1 MKKKKSSLLLATAAS
16 IIGIT
21 VFGTVV
27 GLASKVKYRG
37 VNPTQGVISQL
48 GLIDSV
54 AFKPSVAHFTSD
66 YNTVKKAILGD
77 KTFNASSAEFADFVN
92 KFDFLTNNGNTVLAI
107 PKKYQVVIQSFT
119 AEDDKQ
125 RFRLSFY
132 LKETL
137 ADGNV
142 AQSATKTIYLSPVD
156 APKAALAQYSHIV
169 DNNFANLIQNPLSH
183 FSSSSVKPLGL
194 TRSADFAKKLNEF
207 QNEDDLKSYLSKFF
221 DIETLKA
228 NIRLQAQ
235 GFGFAKGD
243 LEEPFVYSFVKN
255 PQNSNEFATN
265 LDQEVNTVRL
275 YLKTEF
281 SPEAKA
287 ALKDYKAK
295 DESYTTAIDLK
306 AVNNTTLFANNTDLE
321 SQLDVNLLD
330 AADYYGIGDR
340 KINDNSEVEKLPEAF
355 QTLKQRD
362 ESRLSSS
369 DRTLPKFSLFSYD
382 ALTFYQQMQE
392 LVAKPEAIKDII
404 DASLERGL
412 TFSFGKYDLLFDNL
426 RQHLDYQ
433 FLVSEAKIKQNS
445 LSKKLFIEIPIK
457 IKLMSSIFGDSGSDK
472 KVVLEKT
479 VSFKLDNFRN
489 VSIEKAFGVLYPG
502 VDEELKKA
510 KEEQEKAKAIEKGS
524 ASQLSSTTSDD
535 DEDEDEKPVDS
546 PIQFQPD
553 VEKLAIGSS
562 ALKPYEILLN
572 HPDKYLLAKSE
583 INELIKAKNYQK
595 LAELIS
601 DSSTYNVPLRLKD
614 ELFNNNV
621 RIPSSKEI
629 ENANFAVDETDAT
642 VFSKIYSAS
651 SSVFQNKTS
660 LYAYYRYLL
669 SLSPK
674 ETIEQLVKL
683 AKKVGL
689 KFEGYENLPI
699 NFNLEDLKN
708 VKITTNLDNRNS
720 NESSGGADGIKF
732 KLALLD
738 FNNYFANDVKKAE
751 EGLPIFL
758 PAKLT
763 DDSSSSN
770 TSKNWREQIIE
781 EFKNQN
787 QQDQLGQL
795 PLKVWQKIIGDEKE
809 QDVEKTVKQ
818 KIFKKFQESLATSR
832 KASFWNDSSSS
843 GSSNEP
849 FKNSDFAQISNLQ
862 DLVFAFYSS
871 AALADN
877 WKNYQQNGAK
887 PAIIFEAEDEKENKD
902 ANVYQLKFHYAI
914 GFADNAGKFN
924 EDVIKSS
931 TRTIYLKTSGRS
943 KAEVSAIKQLNETI
957 QNAPLGI
964 QNVFLDSEKF
974 AVLQTLAS
982 SIAEKNNP
990 QVEEEIDNPKP
1001 EDTTWVHDEIKRPAI
1016 PQIQEEKQ
1024 PDWFEGKLKNQQV
1037 DNNSQSSTPTKVAV
1051 STFANISE
1059 SPFFSTNFQDS
1070 QSQDNTNKSKTDQ
1083 SNNNQA
1089 KKEAA
1094 LLKEKL
1100 AILLGQQFIQYYQ
1113 LAGEQ
1118 VEFEILKVEKL
1129 SQTSFKVEFKL
1140 AKTVNDNNVIAKVV
1154 SDESMTLIV
1163 NTALTKAPELAKKAQ
1178 VSDTEW
1184 LAQYN
1189 PQNPLAAK
1197 TKFSL
1202 EFKEKIPLDEK
1213 GAPTSEW
1220 LASVPV
1226 VIHQQLLKLT
1236 PVVKSTNDVRI
1247 ELNSSKSDLE
1257 RKEDSDSSSSL
1268 AEDKNYYILN
1278 PQTKTHWLTLNNAI
1292 NNDSNF
1298 KIENLKVK
1306 NNNEIEF
1313 DLRANNI
1320 KRLINTPITFA
1331 GYSPFTEGTALQ
1343 IPEVRNQILNNINK
1357 EISKENFNQIFVE
1370 LNKNDDTNPSKS
1382 YVMIKPKYIIERTVG
1397 VPWATGY
1404 DGYEGEEKDLITK
1417 YPESNA
1423 LAKRDLIQILKLK
1436 NTDYAK
1442 NQAVGLSVKVFDPD
1456 NVLGQIKSENQKNKE
1471 EIKLKSYDL
1480 YQNPEQQNGQKL
1492 AKGWTNIHPNQRVIQ
1507 NENQKLPENYLNV
1520 ILNKPWKVTL
1530 YNSSD
1535 FISNLFSQPD
1545 NKTKFKKVVARK
1557 VNNNFVDWGTAYLT
1571 LWYPQNLIQQQPNII
1586 SANIDQL
1593 LLKDHMELKNNQKL
1607 IAPNITQW
1615 WPNIQN
1621 FTEAKV
1627 KTEKNDKLDS
1637 QLRVE
1642 LEKIQQKQYGWLKI
1656 RYNGFT
1662 LQALKSKFRRKSRTF
1677 TLTTTVPTPLQKYS
1691 IDFKSEDWRLVFQ
1704 NEENQIAML
1713 RAEEDTQS
1721 NDKKKWIE
1729 FKVRIPDE
1737 MFSSNV
1743 RFVGIMKQAD
1753 NQAQWLPIVN
1763 TSTIFDYRGIDD
1775 PSSTDLF
1782 NIKKYKQI
1790 KGLGLT
1796 NNAFNNVFKEFN
1808 IHRKTI
1814 K

>member
-1 MKKKKSSLLLATAAS
+1 M
-16 IIGIT
+16 
-21 VFGTVV
+21 
-27 GLASKVKYRG
+27 
-37 VNPTQGVISQL
+37 
-48 GLIDSV
+48 
-54 AFKPSVAHFTSD
+54 
-66 YNTVKKAILGD
+66 
-77 KTFNASSAEFADFVN
+77 
-92 KFDFLTNNGNTVLAI
+92 
-107 PKKYQVVIQSFT
+107 
-119 AEDDKQ
+119 
-125 RFRLSFY
+125 
-132 LKETL
+132 
-137 ADGNV
+137 
-142 AQSATKTIYLSPVD
+142 
-156 APKAALAQYSHIV
+156 
-169 DNNFANLIQNPLSH
+169 
-183 FSSSSVKPLGL
+183 
-194 TRSADFAKKLNEF
+194 
-207 QNEDDLKSYLSKFF
+207 
-221 DIETLKA
+221 
-228 NIRLQAQ
+228 
-235 GFGFAKGD
+235 
-243 LEEPFVYSFVKN
+243 
-255 PQNSNEFATN
+255 
-265 LDQEVNTVRL
+265 
-275 YLKTEF
+275 
-281 SPEAKA
+281 
-287 ALKDYKAK
+287 
-295 DESYTTAIDLK
+295 
-306 AVNNTTLFANNTDLE
+306 
-321 SQLDVNLLD
+321 
-330 AADYYGIGDR
+330 
-340 KINDNSEVEKLPEAF
+340 
-355 QTLKQRD
+355 
-362 ESRLSSS
+362 
-369 DRTLPKFSLFSYD
+369 
-382 ALTFYQQMQE
+382 
-392 LVAKPEAIKDII
+392 
-404 DASLERGL
+404 
-412 TFSFGKYDLLFDNL
+412 
-426 RQHLDYQ
+426 
-433 FLVSEAKIKQNS
+433 
-445 LSKKLFIEIPIK
+445 
-457 IKLMSSIFGDSGSDK
+457 
-472 KVVLEKT
+472 
-479 VSFKLDNFRN
+479 
-489 VSIEKAFGVLYPG
+489 
-502 VDEELKKA
+502 
-510 KEEQEKAKAIEKGS
+510 
-524 ASQLSSTTSDD
+524 
-535 DEDEDEKPVDS
+535 
-546 PIQFQPD
+546 
-553 VEKLAIGSS
+553 
-562 ALKPYEILLN
+562 
-572 HPDKYLLAKSE
+572 
-583 INELIKAKNYQK
+583 
-595 LAELIS
+595 
-601 DSSTYNVPLRLKD
+601 
-614 ELFNNNV
+614 
-621 RIPSSKEI
+621 
-629 ENANFAVDETDAT
+629 
-642 VFSKIYSAS
+642 
-651 SSVFQNKTS
+651 
-660 LYAYYRYLL
+660 
-669 SLSPK
+669 
-674 ETIEQLVKL
+674 
-683 AKKVGL
+683 
-689 KFEGYENLPI
+689 
-699 NFNLEDLKN
+699 
-708 VKITTNLDNRNS
+708 
-720 NESSGGADGIKF
+720 
-732 KLALLD
+732 
-738 FNNYFANDVKKAE
+738 
-751 EGLPIFL
+751 
-758 PAKLT
+758 
-763 DDSSSSN
+763 
-770 TSKNWREQIIE
+770 
-781 EFKNQN
+781 
-787 QQDQLGQL
+787 
-795 PLKVWQKIIGDEKE
+795 
-809 QDVEKTVKQ
+809 
-818 KIFKKFQESLATSR
+818 
-832 KASFWNDSSSS
+832 
-843 GSSNEP
+843 
-849 FKNSDFAQISNLQ
+849 
-862 DLVFAFYSS
+862 
-871 AALADN
+871 
-877 WKNYQQNGAK
+877 
-887 PAIIFEAEDEKENKD
+887 
-902 ANVYQLKFHYAI
+902 
-914 GFADNAGKFN
+914 
-924 EDVIKSS
+924 
-931 TRTIYLKTSGRS
+931 
-943 KAEVSAIKQLNETI
+943 
-957 QNAPLGI
+957 
-964 QNVFLDSEKF
+964 
-974 AVLQTLAS
+974 QTLAS

-1016 PQIQEEKQ
+1016 PQIQEEKK

-1070 QSQDNTNKSKTDQ
+1070 QSQDDANKSKTDQ

-1184 LAQYN
+1184 LSQYN

-1197 TKFSL
+1197 TKFTL

-1236 PVVKSTNDVRI
+1236 PVVKSMNDVKIVETTTSERQI
-1247 ELNSSKSDLE
+1247 KYSDG
-1257 RKEDSDSSSSL
+1257 SL
-1268 AEDKNYYILN
+1268 FFGPYKREEEKDKKNQTQSNQAHYILN

-1306 NNNEIEF
+1306 GNNQVEF

-1331 GYSPFTEGTALQ
+1331 GYSPFSEGTVLQ
-1343 IPEVRNQILNNINK
+1343 IPEVRNQILDNINK
-1357 EISKENFNQIFVE
+1357 QISKENFNQIFVG

-1404 DGYEGEEKDLITK
+1404 DGYEGEEKDLIGK
-1417 YPESNA
+1417 KVHLLRNEN
-1423 LAKRDLIQILKLK
+1423 LDLIKILNLK

-1442 NQAVGLSVKVFDPD
+1442 KQAVGLSIKVFDPD
-1456 NVLGQIKSENQKNKE
+1456 NVLGGIKSEDQKKKE

-1480 YQNPEQQNGQKL
+1480 YNDPEQEGRKL

-1571 LWYPQNLIQQQPNII
+1571 LWYPQSLIQQQPNII

-1627 KTEKNDKLDS
+1627 KTEKNDNLES
-1637 QLRVE
+1637 ELRVQPE
-1642 LEKIQQKQYGWLKI
+1642 RIKSGNTTSSLFLWAKIKFD
-1656 RYNGFT
+1656 GFT

-1691 IDFKSEDWRLVFQ
+1691 IDFKNEDWRLVFQ

-1743 RFVGIMKQAD
+1743 RFVGVMRQAD